1 VKIAVVGGG
10 VGGLTCG
17 LRLRERGHE
26 VVVLEREAEPG
37 GKVQTERTPS
47 GWLVERGP
55 AGVLDNSPPTLAL
68 YRDLGIENELV
79 VSDDAARRRF
89 IVRDG
94 RMMLVSPPNL
104 LVGRLMTMRE
114 RLRVAAEPL
123 VRARRVGEGDD
134 DDETLEAF
142 TTRRLGASVASR
154 FVEPIAS
161 GVYAGDWSR
170 LSAASAF
177 PKLVELERAHGS
189 LLAGAIATARQAR
202 REGKP
207 RKPARLTSL
216 RGGMGLLSRT
226 LAARLGPSLRTGGE
240 ALALRAR
247 GGGGF
252 TIDTNSGPLDVDRVV
267 LALPSE
273 PAAKLVAG
281 VAGGVG
287 AALADAY
294 RGIPY
299 APIAAICL
307 GFPRASVRHPL
318 DGFGF
323 LAPRREGERVLGVL
337 WMTSIFP
344 GQDHQAPEGHVL
356 LRVMLGGRTDP
367 EGPGL
372 PDAVLVAIARQAAL
386 RHLGAGGEPS
396 FTHVTRWTHAI
407 AQYEL
412 GHGRRVEEITARGEP
427 AGIYATGAAL
437 RGVGVNDVIRDAEAV
452 AARLV

>member
-1 VKIAVVGGG
+1 MKIAVVGGG
-10 VGGLTCG
+10 VGGLTCAF
-17 LRLRERGHE
+17 RLRERGHD
-26 VVVLEREAEPG
+26 VVVLEREGEAG
-37 GKVQTERTPS
+37 GKVQTERTAS
-47 GWLVERGP
+47 GWLVEHGP
-55 AGVLDNSPPTLAL
+55 AGVLDNSPPTREL
-68 YRDLGIENELV
+68 YRDLGIADAV
-79 VSDDAARRRF
+79 VQSDDAARRRF

-94 RMMLVSPPNL
+94 QMMLVSPPNL
-104 LVGRLMTMRE
+104 LVGKLMTMRE
-114 RLRVAAEPL
+114 RLRVVAEPF
-123 VRARRVGEGDD
+123 VRARRDD
-134 DDETLEAF
+134 EDETLESF

-189 LLAGAIATARQAR
+189 LLFGGIASARQAR

-216 RGGMGLLSRT
+216 RGGMGTLPRA
-226 LAARLGPSLRTGGE
+226 LAAKLGPSLRTGVE
-240 ALALRAR
+240 AKALRAR
-247 GGGGF
+247 AGGGF
-252 TIDTNSGPLDVDRVV
+252 TIDTKDGPLDVDRVV
-267 LALPSE
+267 LALPSR
-273 PAAKLVAG
+273 PAAALVAG
-281 VAGGVG
+281 VSGGVG
-287 AALADAY
+287 AALADAFAA
-294 RGIPY
+294 IPY

-323 LAPRREGERVLGVL
+323 LSPRREGERVLGVL

-344 GQDHQAPEGHVL
+344 GQDRQAPDGQVL

-372 PDAVLVAIARQAAL
+372 PDDVLVGIARQAAL
-386 RHLGAGGEPS
+386 KHVGAGGEPS
-396 FTHVTRWTHAI
+396 FTHVTRWSEAI

-412 GHGRRVEEITARGEP
+412 GHGRRVEAITTRGEP
-427 AGIYATGAAL
+427 AGLYATGAAL
-437 RGVGVNDVIRDAEAV
+437 RGVGVNDVIKDAEAI
-452 AARLV
+452 AARLA